1 MNVILK
7 EEIHSLGRL
16 GQIIK
21 VVDGYARNYLIPRGF
36 AVEATPQNVR
46 IWENEKRGVEKKL
59 LKLKEDALK
68 LCAEIEKVSCE
79 FSRKAGEDGK
89 LFGSVT
95 SMDIECFLKERGF
108 TVDRR
113 KILLHEP
120 IKITGEHTV
129 PVKLHPDVTASIKV
143 VIAAE

>member
-95 SMDIECFLKERGF
+95 SMDIECFLKDGVSLDLIIF
-108 TVDRR
+108 
-113 KILLHEP
+113 H
-120 IKITGEHTV
+120 
-129 PVKLHPDVTASIKV
+129 SV
-143 VIAAE
+143 VR